1 MDQQS
6 AEASTLNLITP
17 TEAAPSVPSSPTA
30 LAALRAVPGLGERLA
45 RGIHVVD
52 VGCGW
57 GASTVTMAAAF
68 PLSRFLGVEP
78 DDAIVERARHLTTAR
93 RLRNV
98 YWLAAAAHQL
108 APRPTHDLICAFDG
122 IRDMTD
128 PRGALRALHAAL
140 ADDGVYLWAEASG
153 AAADVRELGKAAG
166 FSRVVTLRVDD
177 PSTRFFALTK

>member
-1 MDQQS
+1 MNEQS
-6 AEASTLNLITP
+6 ADASTEPLPSFPNS
-17 TEAAPSVPSSPTA
+17 PSV

-78 DDAIVERARHLTTAR
+78 DEAIVERARRLTTAR

-98 YWLAAAAHQL
+98 YWVAASAHQL
-108 APRPTHDLICAFDG
+108 APWPTHDLICAFDG
-122 IRDMTD
+122 VHDMCD
-128 PRGALRALHAAL
+128 PRGALRAIHAAL
-140 ADDGVYLWAEASG
+140 ADDAVYLWAEASG
-153 AAADVRELGKAAG
+153 HQADVRELAKATG
-166 FSRVVTLRVDD
+166 FSRVLALRVDD
-177 PSTRFFALTK
+177 PLSRFFALRK

>member
-1 MDQQS
+1 MDEQS
-6 AEASTLNLITP
+6 SEASTLNFTAR
-17 TEAAPSVPSSPTA
+17 TEAVPSVLNSPTA

-68 PLSRFLGVEP
+68 PLSRFLGVES
-78 DDAIVERARHLTTAR
+78 DEAIVERARRLTTAR

-98 YWLAAAAHQL
+98 YWLAAGAHQL
-108 APRPTHDLICAFDG
+108 ASRPTHDLICAFDG
-122 IRDMTD
+122 IRDMVD

-140 ADDGVYLWAEASG
+140 ADDGVYLWAEASD
-153 AAADVRELGKAAG
+153 AEADVRELGRAAG
-166 FSRVVTLRVDD
+166 FSRVATLRVDD
-177 PSTRFFALTK
+177 PFTRFFALTK